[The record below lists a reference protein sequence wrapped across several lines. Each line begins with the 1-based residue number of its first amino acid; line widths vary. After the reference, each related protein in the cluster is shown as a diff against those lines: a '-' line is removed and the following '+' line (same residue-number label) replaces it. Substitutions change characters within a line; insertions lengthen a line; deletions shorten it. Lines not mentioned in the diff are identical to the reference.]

1 MLSID
6 NDEVQPVI
14 EAGCPAP
21 YAVSEREHAAIEA
34 AIDNHELTELAL
46 TLGNIP
52 SRSGQELQAAQF
64 VRDWLQAEGFATR
77 AVGITAQRPNIIG
90 EYGGRGVGAN
100 LLFTAHLDTESPTF
114 APDLDRYKYRDSTVA
129 RPEWTRCWLEDNRL
143 HGFPISNDRGPMS
156 CFMIAAKALR
166 KAGIDLAGRLYLTAS
181 PGEIGPEPIE
191 EHRGLDH
198 LGKDIGAHYLFH
210 HGGVAADYAIAA
222 EGTDFGVTWQGCGYA
237 VLRIDLLGAGAFTP
251 ALTHPADL
259 MQHPNPIYRSGRLI
273 EALHG
278 WGLAYERAH
287 RYESAGGV
295 SVPKVQID
303 AVRAGLPH
311 QFGAGSEVF
320 SLYLEVGLTARQT
333 LAPIVRDLEAL
344 LRASGV
350 GEFAVQPLALRHG
363 FEAEPAAVQPLV
375 AALQDA
381 TRKVRREPLRRAHPI
396 YSSMWR
402 DHNVFNMQRIPA
414 VTCGM
419 PRVLPTPEDLVT
431 SARIYA
437 LTALAICGRAGGT
450 A

>member
-1 MLSID
+1 MRNINSSD
-6 NDEVQPVI
+6 QPLV
-14 EAGCPAP
+14 EASCPAP
-21 YAVSEREHAAIEA
+21 YVVSEQEHAAIEA
-34 AIDNHELTELAL
+34 AIDGRELTELAM

-52 SRSGQELQAAQF
+52 SRSGHEQQAAEF
-64 VRDWLQAEGFATR
+64 VRDWLQTEGFATR
-77 AVGITAQRPNIIG
+77 AVGINAQRPNIVG
-90 EYGGRGVGAN
+90 EYGGHGVGAN

-114 APDLDRYKYRDSTVA
+114 DPDLDRYKYRGSSVK
-129 RPEWTRCWLEDNRL
+129 RPEWTRCWLEDGRL

-156 CFMIAAKALR
+156 CFLIAAKALR
-166 KAGIDLAGRLYLTAS
+166 RAGIDLAGRLYLTAC

-191 EHRGLDH
+191 EHRGVDY
-198 LGKDIGAHYLFH
+198 LGKDVGAHYLFH

-237 VLRIDLLGAGAFTP
+237 LLRIDLLGKGAFTP
-251 ALTHPADL
+251 ALEHPADL
-259 MQHPNPIYRSGRLI
+259 LLHPNPIYRSGRLI

-278 WGLAYERAH
+278 WGIEYERVH
-287 RYESAGGV
+287 RYESAGGI

-320 SLYLEVGLTARQT
+320 SLYVEVGLTARQT
-333 LAPIVRDLEAL
+333 LAPVLRELQAV
-344 LRASGV
+344 LRASNV
-350 GEFAVQPLALRHG
+350 GEFTVQPVVLRHG
-363 FEAEPAAVQPLV
+363 FEAEQKAVAPLV
-375 AALQDA
+375 AALRDA
-381 TRKVRREPLRRAHPI
+381 TRKVCKQPLRRAHPV

-419 PRVLPTPEDLVT
+419 PRVLPTPADLVM

-437 LTALAICGRAGGT
+437 MTALAICGRAGGP